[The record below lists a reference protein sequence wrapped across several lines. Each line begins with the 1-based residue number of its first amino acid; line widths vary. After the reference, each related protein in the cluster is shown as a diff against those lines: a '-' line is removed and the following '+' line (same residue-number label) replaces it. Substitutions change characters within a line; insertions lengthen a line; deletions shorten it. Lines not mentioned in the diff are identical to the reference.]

1 MKQFCTF
8 FLLTILPSVFL
19 FGQKTSPASSQT
31 DKKHQH
37 RNVPADQRLELF
49 LRYTFSPA
57 ISVQRQYPA
66 GGEVDLTG
74 NALTGVEGGLTFV
87 RRLSQNF
94 GFYAGG
100 VIGALPHGYT
110 MNVTPEFGSP
120 FSRMIEVTG
129 SKTYLGTRAGG
140 EFFTNPEKRR
150 FLSIGAGLGAIYFP
164 PSGPS
169 QQGFFVISNTGST
182 TFIPETEFYV
192 NPEKTLILAPE
203 LLLRFHH
210 RLGRRFIAHLG
221 VMGTY
226 TKKRPIIAEKFAF
239 KSDTQT
245 LEGSF
250 SKQFAYPAIELGV
263 SMRLKR
269 PPEPD

>member
-8 FLLTILPSVFL
+8 FLLAILPSVFL
-19 FGQKTSPASSQT
+19 FGQKTSPSPDQA
-31 DKKHQH
+31 DKKNYH
-37 RNVPADQRLELF
+37 RNTLYGQRIELF

-74 NALTGVEGGLTFV
+74 NALTGVEGGLTYV

-120 FSRMIEVTG
+120 FSRTIEVTG
-129 SKTYLGTRAGG
+129 NKTYFGARAGG

-150 FLSIGAGLGAIYFP
+150 FLSVGAGLGAIYFT
-164 PSGPS
+164 PSGPYRH
-169 QQGFFVISNTGST
+169 GFFVISNKGST

-203 LLLRFHH
+203 LLLRFHQ
-210 RLGRRFIAHLG
+210 RLGRRFLAHLG

-226 TKKRPIIAEKFAF
+226 TKKQPIVAEKFVF

-245 LEGSF
+245 LEGSY
-250 SKQFAYPAIELGV
+250 SKQFAYPAVEFGL
-263 SMRLKR
+263 SMLLK
-269 PPEPD
+269 